1 MKTFS
6 IISFTLTIIFCFA
19 LTSFT
24 FGQVWSAEQKEVWS
38 SVQDYWSLSSKGDVD
53 GFLSYFHS
61 SFSGWPNGSAAPH
74 NKSDREKFIRHYLPK
89 TTTAL
94 YTVAPEAIWVKGDF
108 AFVHYSYTEVEV
120 DMEGKEKLN
129 AGRWT
134 DILMKDGSKWVM
146 VGDSGGQT
154 SGND

>member
-1 MKTFS
+1 MK
-6 IISFTLTIIFCFA
+6 IYLRISLALTIIFCFT

-24 FGQVWSAEQKEVWS
+24 FGQEWSTEQKEVWS
-38 SVQDYWSLSSKGDVD
+38 SVEEYWALSSKGDLD

-74 NKSDREKFIRHYLPK
+74 NKTDREKFIRHYLPK

-94 YTVAPEAIWVKGDF
+94 YTITPEAIWVKGNF

-129 AGRWT
+129 TGRWT
-134 DILMKDGSKWVM
+134 DILTKDGNRWVM
-146 VGDSGGQT
+146 VGDSGGET

>member
-1 MKTFS
+1 MQTFIKTM
-6 IISFTLTIIFCFA
+6 ISLTILFCFA

-24 FGQVWSAEQKEVWS
+24 FAQEWSAEQKEVWS
-38 SVQDYWSLSSKGDVD
+38 SVEDYWAISSKGDVD

-74 NKSDREKFIRHYLPK
+74 NKTDREKFIRHYLPK

-134 DILMKDGSKWVM
+134 DILMKDGNKWVM
-146 VGDSGGQT
+146 VGDSGGET